1 MKIIEILGLED
12 KISVDELERKLDVF
26 RQYQQY
32 FYIGIIVVVVIQL
45 VFSYTLP
52 SIQSYNKGSKLLARY
67 EKILL
72 SRQKKTSDKE
82 VVQSE
87 IDRLS
92 NVLQEKKR
100 SFFTKKGVE
109 EFAISRLPKMSE
121 YYDIKITSTS
131 FNRTMETGKGVKDN
145 KIKLNMEGTFANFMN
160 FFYSLEQY
168 EKSIKIQSVSFS
180 RKSVNPVI
188 LKANVD
194 LSLFSLG
201 VK

>member
-52 SIQSYNKGSKLLARY
+52 SIQSYNKGGKLLTRY

-72 SRQKKTSDKE
+72 SRQKKMSDKE

-100 SFFTKKGVE
+100 SFFTE
-109 EFAISRLPKMSE
+109 IS
-121 YYDIKITSTS
+121 I
-131 FNRTMETGKGVKDN
+131 
-145 KIKLNMEGTFANFMN
+145 
-160 FFYSLEQY
+160 
-168 EKSIKIQSVSFS
+168 
-180 RKSVNPVI
+180 
-188 LKANVD
+188 
-194 LSLFSLG
+194 
-201 VK
+201 